1 MDVKLYMEPKDIV
14 KSYEEAANKRKQIA
28 ILAQLNLCKE
38 SDILDVLRDNGVDHR
53 TLPRNGKNVAA
64 KEEEK
69 VLQEKIEQPMQ
80 CTKSTNTDNSAN
92 SADVEDSLENT
103 LSYVKSL
110 KRKRQLLLDEL
121 SRIEEQLHKI
131 ATACKIE

>member
-1 MDVKLYMEPKDIV
+1 MEPKDIV
-14 KSYEEAANKRKQIA
+14 KSYREAANKRKQIA

-53 TLPRNGKNVAA
+53 TLPRNGKNIAA
-64 KEEEK
+64 KEEK

-80 CTKSTNTDNSAN
+80 CTKSTSTDNSVN
-92 SADVEDSLENT
+92 SANAEDSLENT
-103 LSYVKSL
+103 LSYVESL

-131 ATACKIE
+131 ATACNIE

>member
-14 KSYEEAANKRKQIA
+14 KSYKEAANKRKQIA

-53 TLPRNGKNVAA
+53 ALPRNGKNIAT
-64 KEEEK
+64 KEERI
-69 VLQEKIEQPMQ
+69 LQEKIDKPMQ
-80 CTKSTNTDNSAN
+80 CTKSTSTDNSVN
-92 SADVEDSLENT
+92 SANAEDSLENT
-103 LSYVKSL
+103 LSYVESL

-121 SRIEEQLHKI
+121 SRIEDQLHKI
-131 ATACKIE
+131 ANACNIE

>member
-53 TLPRNGKNVAA
+53 TLPRNDKNTAV
-64 KEEEK
+64 KEET

-80 CTKSTNTDNSAN
+80 RTKSTNTDNSAN
-92 SADVEDSLENT
+92 SANVEDSLENT
-103 LSYVKSL
+103 LSYVESL

>member
-1 MDVKLYMEPKDIV
+1 
-14 KSYEEAANKRKQIA
+14 
-28 ILAQLNLCKE
+28 
-38 SDILDVLRDNGVDHR
+38 
-53 TLPRNGKNVAA
+53 
-64 KEEEK
+64 
-69 VLQEKIEQPMQ
+69 MQ
-80 CTKSTNTDNSAN
+80 RTKSTNTDNSAN
-92 SADVEDSLENT
+92 SANVEDSLENT